1 MEMEN
6 GESKTT
12 VDVIVISDDEDS
24 EDKNP
29 VDLYRAEGNNFKNPV
44 IVIEEDDNVNVNVK
58 EDLTLPVK
66 VADTNKPEEKSQASS
81 SVRVVY
87 SPLGKYKVSKDGLK
101 ELKAM
106 VKLRKLNLKHRTK
119 PLSIKTEDNGA
130 CNDTGIDK
138 RSSVCCASEARDLKS
153 QVSNLIRLRAFVR
166 RH

>member
-6 GESKTT
+6 GENKTT
-12 VDVIVISDDEDS
+12 VDVIVISDDEDF
-24 EDKNP
+24 EDKHP

-44 IVIEEDDNVNVNVK
+44 IVIEEDDNVSVK
-58 EDLTLPVK
+58 EDLTSPVK
-66 VADTNKPEEKSQASS
+66 VADTNKPEEKSQASR

-87 SPLGKYKVSKDGLK
+87 NTLGKYKVSKDGHK

-119 PLSIKTEDNGA
+119 LLNIKTEDNGA

-138 RSSVCCASEARDLKS
+138 GSSVCSASEARDLKS
-153 QVSNLIRLRAFVR
+153 QVSNLI
-166 RH
+166 